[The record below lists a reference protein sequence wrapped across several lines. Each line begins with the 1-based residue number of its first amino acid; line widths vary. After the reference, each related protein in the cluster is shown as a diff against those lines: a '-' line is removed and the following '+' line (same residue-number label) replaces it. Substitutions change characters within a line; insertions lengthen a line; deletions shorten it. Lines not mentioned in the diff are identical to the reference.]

1 VWIDGDTYT
10 TSNNSATFVLTN
22 TAGCDSTV
30 TLDLTIT
37 NSNIGTENYTGCSAD
52 GYSVVVNGVTFD
64 ESNPSGTEILTNTF
78 GCDSTVTI
86 DLTFNDFN
94 NGSEIYTGCSGDG
107 YSVLVNG
114 VTYDESNPSGT
125 ESMSNIFGCDS
136 TISIDLIFNSPSSG
150 SEVHTGC
157 NGDGYTVVVNGVTYD
172 ESNPAGIETLTNLN
186 GCDSIVTINLTFN
199 SSITGNESYT
209 GCTGDGYSVVVNGTT
224 YDEANPTG
232 TETLTAV
239 AGCDSIVTVGLVFN
253 TVLPGTDVQSACDSY
268 TWIDGNTYTA
278 SNNSATWAL
287 PSVSGCDSTVTLD
300 LTITNSNTGT
310 DTESACDTYT
320 WIDGNTYTASNNSA
334 TWVLTN
340 IDGCDSLVILDLTI
354 NASPTLIDFSNG
366 GIYCEGESINSLIAE
381 VNGIPD
387 FTLDYTLNG
396 NPLSISSSSSSI
408 DIGNAPGEYTLNAL
422 SDNYCTTSLNQSQT
436 IEINPIP
443 DISSLGEDAVYCSN
457 AVPEAIQ
464 ATGSNGSYNWY
475 VDAALTELLVTADEY
490 TPEVIIGSTTYYV
503 TATENDCEGLP
514 AEVSITFEDCQI
526 IIPTAFTP
534 DDDQVNDF
542 WELGNIDEIYP
553 NNVVSV
559 YNRWGNKVYESDQ
572 GAYNQRPWNGTF
584 NEEALPVA
592 SYYFIVEFNDNSTQ
606 NKTGIVSIIK

>member
-1 VWIDGDTYT
+1 
-10 TSNNSATFVLTN
+10 SNAN
-22 TAGCDSTV
+22 GCDSTV
-30 TLDLTIT
+30 TIDLVYNNNTT
-37 NSNIGTENYTGCSAD
+37 GNENHVGCSGD
-52 GYSVVVNGVTFD
+52 GYSVVVNGVA
-64 ESNPSGTEILTNTF
+64 
-78 GCDSTVTI
+78 
-86 DLTFNDFN
+86 
-94 NGSEIYTGCSGDG
+94 
-107 YSVLVNG
+107 
-114 VTYDESNPSGT
+114 YDESNPFGT
-125 ESMSNIFGCDS
+125 ETMSNIFGCDS

-199 SSITGNESYT
+199 SSITGNEAYT

-278 SNNSATWAL
+278 SNNSATWVL

-310 DTESACDTYT
+310 DTKSACDTYT
-320 WIDGNTYTASNNSA
+320 WIDGNTYTANNNSA
-334 TWVLTN
+334 TWILTN
-340 IDGCDSLVILDLTI
+340 IDGCDSLVTLDLII
-354 NASPTLIDFSNG
+354 NTSPTLIDFSNG

-559 YNRWGNKVYESDQ
+559 YNRLGNKVYASDQ
-572 GAYNQRPWNGTF
+572 GAYSQRPWNGDY
-584 NEEALPVA
+584 NGSILPVA
-592 SYYFIVEFNDNSTQ
+592 SYYYTIEYNDNLSK
-606 NKTGIVSIIK
+606 NKIGIVSIIK

>member
-1 VWIDGDTYT
+1 
-10 TSNNSATFVLTN
+10 
-22 TAGCDSTV
+22 
-30 TLDLTIT
+30 
-37 NSNIGTENYTGCSAD
+37 
-52 GYSVVVNGVTFD
+52 VVVNGVTYD

-86 DLTFNDFN
+86 DLTFNNVN
-94 NGSEIYTGCSGDG
+94 NGSETYTGCSGDG
-107 YSVLVNG
+107 YVVLVNG

-125 ESMSNIFGCDS
+125 ESMSNVFGCDS
-136 TISIDLIFNSPSSG
+136 TISIGLTFNSPSSG

-224 YDEANPTG
+224 YDEANPSG

-239 AGCDSIVTVGLVFN
+239 AGCDSIVTVDLVFN
-253 TVLPGTDVQSACDSY
+253 TVFPGTDVQSACDSY
-268 TWIDGNTYTA
+268 TWIDGNTYTT
-278 SNNSATWAL
+278 SNNSATWVL

-310 DTESACDTYT
+310 DTKSACDTYT
-320 WIDGNTYTASNNSA
+320 WIDGNTYTANNNSA
-334 TWVLTN
+334 TWILTN
-340 IDGCDSLVILDLTI
+340 IDGCDSLVTLDLTI

-366 GIYCEGESINSLIAE
+366 GIYCEGESINSLTAE
-381 VNGIPD
+381 VSGVPD

-408 DIGNAPGEYTLNAL
+408 DVGSSAGEYTLNAL
-422 SDNYCTTSLNQSQT
+422 TDNYCTTTLNQSQT
-436 IEINPIP
+436 IVINPIP
-443 DISSLGEDAVYCSN
+443 DIPSLGDDAVYCSN

-464 ATGSNGSYNWY
+464 ATGSTGSYNWY
-475 VDAALTELLVTADEY
+475 VDAALTELIVTADEY
-490 TPEVIIGSTTYYV
+490 TPDMILGSYTYYV
-503 TATENDCEGLP
+503 TASENGCEGLP
-514 AEVSITFEDCQI
+514 AEISITFEDCQI

-559 YNRWGNKVYESDQ
+559 YNRLGNKVYASDQ
-572 GAYNQRPWNGTF
+572 GAYSQRPWNGDY
-584 NEEALPVA
+584 NGSILPVA
-592 SYYFIVEFNDNSTQ
+592 SYYYTIEYNDNLSK
-606 NKTGIVSIIK
+606 NKIGIVSIIK